1 MVAQYIE
8 ANYDRVSLRL
18 CNQKCYHVYLT
29 RVIVLQ
35 HVQYAYPFAQLRDET
50 TITQTARRDSS

>member
-8 ANYDRVSLRL
+8 ANYDRVSLQL
-18 CNQKCYHVYLT
+18 CNQKCFHVYLT
-29 RVIVLQ
+29 RLIVLQ

-50 TITQTARRDSS
+50 TIT